1 MTTHLRCDDQLSH
14 LWQWDTS
21 PVMTSHHTCDDE
33 SSQVWW
39 WVISPVI
46 TSYLTCGIEIPHL
59 WWRVISGV
67 MMSYLTCNNKLSHL
81 LPTWML
87 RAFSSSSRSFCSLS
101 ASLRCCSSGST
112 SLNRPSFMFS
122 LNARSDSVPHII
134 FTFIS
139 SHRCHKVPTIRQ
151 PGFDL
156 PRQQWSLLNRFRKE
170 QGHCGVCRRK
180 WRLTDT
186 DLCPCGET
194 QTMSHIVESC
204 PLTKLNCGLSRLHS
218 ADEDA
223 ASWLTNYGPWHAY
236 EKKKKCYNSTAMTQ
250 TTSRM
255 TRPAPYCKVLPPGAS

>member
-1 MTTHLRCDDQLSH
+1 
-14 LWQWDTS
+14 
-21 PVMTSHHTCDDE
+21 
-33 SSQVWW
+33 
-39 WVISPVI
+39 
-46 TSYLTCGIEIPHL
+46 
-59 WWRVISGV
+59 
-67 MMSYLTCNNKLSHL
+67 MSYLTCNNKLSHL

-170 QGHCGVCRRK
+170 QGHWVSAEGNDDLQTLICVLVARPRRC
-180 WRLTDT
+180 LT
-186 DLCPCGET
+186 
-194 QTMSHIVESC
+194 
-204 PLTKLNCGLSRLHS
+204 LS
-218 ADEDA
+218 
-223 ASWLTNYGPWHAY
+223 NPV
-236 EKKKKCYNSTAMTQ
+236 
-250 TTSRM
+250 
-255 TRPAPYCKVLPPGAS
+255 P